1 MVAFASRRER
11 RLWLWV
17 LAVVAAIYST
27 LGLTGTLAGVLRDR
41 DLLDATFFFVFLVL
55 EASIVV
61 IALRSRPG
69 ITEIGVLLGVIAAYA
84 LAFSRMAS
92 TEERTHLVEYGLLAI
107 LILEALRERSS
118 RGHAVPVP
126 SLLAIGAAGIV
137 GVLDEVIQAFIPN
150 RVFDPIDIGFN
161 ALAAVMAVATS
172 LVLARA
178 KRWRSDRAV
187 RVRTQHGKDDQIR

>member
-11 RLWLWV
+11 RLWLWT
-17 LAVVAAIYST
+17 LATVVAIYST

-69 ITEIGVLLGVIAAYA
+69 VTEFGVLLGVIAVYL

-92 TEERTHLVEYGLLAI
+92 TE
-107 LILEALRERSS
+107 
-118 RGHAVPVP
+118 
-126 SLLAIGAAGIV
+126 
-137 GVLDEVIQAFIPN
+137 
-150 RVFDPIDIGFN
+150 
-161 ALAAVMAVATS
+161 
-172 LVLARA
+172 
-178 KRWRSDRAV
+178 
-187 RVRTQHGKDDQIR
+187 